1 MSHETRA
8 LESGLVDI
16 VRDLMIARRMT
27 RRMFA
32 RYRRGELSFGEVQAL
47 VWDTEDAVLFR
58 LKERSHALFRDAR
71 GESEVVMRREALFD
85 LAVGSLF
92 HEAMKFR
99 ENFYQRSVYGPKVHE
114 LRSRGGGEGEELFR
128 EFEKILEG
136 SAVRLDEALQETEA
150 LLSQA
155 TSQLRVLLAD
165 HPSNGLVARYLIRN
179 VELAED
185 VFGQDLDSL
194 LADLYGS
201 ASAGYRLAARSWL
214 RSGYFG
220 EAEQALAEARERAGD
235 DPELARLACYARG
248 MSAFLEGC
256 YHRAL
261 EGLEGWLAA
270 DPGADERPYA
280 ALAHAAVSRIPQ
292 LVADDGSLGEAA
304 TGLAGRI
311 EPLLARAG
319 DQPAGDGS
327 GLARE

>member
-1 MSHETRA
+1 MSQETRA
-8 LESGLVDI
+8 PESGLVDI
-16 VRDLMIARRMT
+16 VRDLLMAHRMT

-32 RYRRGELSFGEVQAL
+32 RYRQGELSFEEVKSL

-58 LKERSHALFRDAR
+58 LKERSHSLFRRER

-114 LRSRGGGEGEELFR
+114 LRSGAEPESEELFR

-155 TSQLRVLLAD
+155 TGQLRVLLAG
-165 HPSNGLVARYLIRN
+165 HSSNGLVARYLTGH

-201 ASAGYRLAARSWL
+201 ARAGFQLAARSYL
-214 RSGYFG
+214 RSGYFR
-220 EAEQALAEARERAGD
+220 EAEQALVQARAHGGE
-235 DPELARLACYARG
+235 DPELAGLACFARG
-248 MSAFLEGC
+248 MSAFLDGA
-256 YHRAL
+256 YPQAL
-261 EGLEGWLAA
+261 EGLEGWLAT
-270 DPGADERPYA
+270 DPAAEETSYA
-280 ALAHAAVSRIPQ
+280 SLAFAAVSRIPQ
-292 LVADDGSLGEAA
+292 LVADDASLAEAA
-304 TGLAGRI
+304 TGLASRI
-311 EPLLARAG
+311 QTLLPPSG
-319 DQPAGDGS
+319 DQAAEDGS
-327 GLARE
+327 GWAR